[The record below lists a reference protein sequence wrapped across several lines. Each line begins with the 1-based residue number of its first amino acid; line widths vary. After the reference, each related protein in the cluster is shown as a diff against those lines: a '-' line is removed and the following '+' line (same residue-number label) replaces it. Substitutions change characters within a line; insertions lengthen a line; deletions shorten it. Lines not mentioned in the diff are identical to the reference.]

1 MKSFGHV
8 TRHAYSLPRA
18 VGARIV
24 AQNGI
29 SPGLGS
35 AVGDAILINLS
46 RNVFAVADSP
56 DSNPLA
62 SRNFL
67 HAFNRVVENLAAT
80 HPNLWHDVCELES
93 LKRVISDSVN
103 RLIQQVD
110 YRSAT
115 TFSCVMIAHVQETVR
130 ALVLHSGDSCIF
142 KIEVE
147 ENSIDQVSW
156 SSINHVGRASGL
168 SQVEMVEVRHST
180 RFVLCTDGLHALARN
195 PERRTLREILLEAG
209 SHPEVHEVPGLV
221 MEQYGRLI
229 DLPDDVA
236 LIALDPHRLPRTG
249 ETIVQGGEE

>member
-1 MKSFGHV
+1 M
-8 TRHAYSLPRA
+8 PRA

-24 AQNGI
+24 AQNGT
-29 SPGLGS
+29 SLRLHSG
-35 AVGDAILINLS
+35 VGDAILINLS

-67 HAFNRVVENLAAT
+67 HAFNRVVENIAAT
-80 HPNLWHDVCELES
+80 HPTLCHDRCELES
-93 LKRVISDSVN
+93 LKGVISDAAN

-115 TFSCVMIAHVQETVR
+115 TFSCVMITHGQDKLR

-142 KIEVE
+142 KIEVA
-147 ENSIDQVSW
+147 ENSIEQVSW
-156 SSINHVGRASGL
+156 SSINHVGRAAGL
-168 SQVEMVEVRHST
+168 SQVELVQVRHST

-195 PERRTLREILLEAG
+195 PERRTLSQILLEAG
-209 SHPEVHEVPGLV
+209 RHPEVHEVPSLLIEG
-221 MEQYGRLI
+221 YGRFI
-229 DLPDDVA
+229 RFPDD
-236 LIALDPHRLPRTG
+236 IAVIVFDPHRLPGTG